1 MTIEEATNDLLS
13 ESISNHFQHLA
24 KTQDDI
30 VPCSSCGDTSDS
42 YIRKDTL
49 LGAFSCVG
57 ATYLSGP
64 SPAKYCGQK
73 RA

>member
-1 MTIEEATNDLLS
+1 
-13 ESISNHFQHLA
+13 
-24 KTQDDI
+24 
-30 VPCSSCGDTSDS
+30 
-42 YIRKDTL
+42 